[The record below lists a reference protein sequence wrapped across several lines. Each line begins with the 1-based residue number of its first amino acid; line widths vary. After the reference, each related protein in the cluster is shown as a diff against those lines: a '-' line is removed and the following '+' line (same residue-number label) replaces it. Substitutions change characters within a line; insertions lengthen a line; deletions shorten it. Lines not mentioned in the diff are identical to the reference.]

1 VCRSTPT
8 LAGVRRQ
15 DDLDYI
21 AAWQSGMF
29 LSADLMETM
38 QAKAEKHQPTFADL
52 LPARKLVRK

>member
-1 VCRSTPT
+1 MCRSTPT

-15 DDLDYI
+15 DGLDYI

-38 QAKAEKHQPTFADL
+38 QAKAQKREPTYADL
-52 LPARKLVRK
+52 LPARKIVRK

>member
-1 VCRSTPT
+1 MLNYTRDHSV
-8 LAGVRRQ
+8 Q
-15 DDLDYI
+15 DGLDYI

-38 QAKAEKHQPTFADL
+38 QAKAEKRPPKFADL